1 MHPLFTPYGKY
12 AIFALTPRFGD
23 QPFSAHYGAWLFD
36 AATNSYTG
44 VLQGSVPGT
53 FPTEEEAR
61 EAALVAVRKALDAL
75 NSK

>member
-23 QPFSAHYGAWLFD
+23 QPFSAHYGAWLFEP
-36 AATNSYTG
+36 ATNSYTA

-53 FPTEEEAR
+53 FPTEKEAH
-61 EAALVAVRKALDAL
+61 EAGLAGARRALDAL
-75 NSK
+75 NAK